1 MLYKKNKGETLD
13 MDLFENPTSE
23 YRATPFWAWNGDL
36 EKEKLLRQ
44 IEAFKSMG
52 FGGFHMHSRSG
63 LSTEYLSEEFMDMVK
78 FCRDKAEKE
87 EMLAWLY
94 DEDRYPSGF
103 AGGLV
108 TNDPIHRQKLL
119 RITHTKKEF
128 VSKEEGTKTGKA
140 YLVATFD
147 VQLDENGYMTGYKRI
162 EQNQNAEGIKRYF
175 YVETAGENGWWNNT
189 AYADLLSPETVKKF
203 IDVTYEKYKEAVGER
218 FGKSVPA
225 IFTDEPEMAQKR
237 VLSAPDTEDLS
248 RIFIP
253 WTTNLDDTY
262 FEEYGEHSEDKIP
275 ELFWD
280 LVDEKVS
287 VTRYRYHEHTAKCFY
302 EAFAQ
307 QCGDWCEKNNI
318 ALTGHFMHEETLE
331 HQCQY
336 NGDVMRHYKN
346 FGIPGIDML
355 CNNVQLNTAKQCQS
369 VKNQTGKEAML
380 SELYGVTNWDFD
392 FKSHKFQGD
401 WQAALGVTVRVPHLS
416 WYCMKGSAKRDYPA
430 SIHYQAPWYK
440 DYKYIEDHFARLN
453 TVLTRGTPEV
463 QVGIIHPIESY
474 WLHTGPN
481 ATSGDV
487 AGQLDE
493 NFENLTKWLLS
504 GMVDFDFISESLL
517 PGQAGEISNTLSV
530 GEMHYKTVIVPGCE
544 TLRGSTFEI
553 LKKFKQKGGRILFIG
568 DCPKYIDV
576 AENDGIKDF
585 YACCEKTVFEKNK
598 ILNQLKSEQTCRLV
612 NGEKQKVEKYVH
624 CLRNDNGKKWL
635 FLAPSVYEYN
645 KKAQDIQVQEELC
658 VELEGAYAVKL
669 YDTLAG
675 DVKSVPF
682 ETKNGKTYIYIKA
695 APFDSFLFEL
705 TKGEGKYVQE
715 GTIKTVLKTID
726 FKQKVS
732 YTRSEDN
739 VYVLDMAEYKLD
751 GGEWQPFEEL
761 SRIDT
766 ACRKILS
773 YPAANGKDAQP
784 WVLGKDNIEHYV
796 TLKFTIPS
804 KIAVDVDFA
813 AEEAEEVLLNG
824 RAVTLCEKG
833 YYTDESI
840 VRYALGTLQAGINE
854 LIVKVPIGKRT
865 SVENCFLLGEFDV
878 SVSGCIAE
886 ILPASDTIAFGNI
899 VSQGMPFYGGHIRYE
914 TEIQTDCDA
923 NLAIRV
929 NVFRGAAVKVYLDGA
944 FKGYIVCPPYILN
957 LENVKKGKH
966 TVTFELLGSR
976 VNTFG
981 PLHHVA
987 DTFICGPQTWY
998 GEKEKWSYQ
1007 YILKETG
1014 ILASPVIEILK

>member
-1 MLYKKNKGETLD
+1 MLYKKNKSEQLN
-13 MDLFENPTSE
+13 MELFQNPTAE

-78 FCRDKAEKE
+78 LCRDKAEKE

-108 TNDPIHRQKLL
+108 TKDPIQRQKLL
-119 RITHTKKEF
+119 RITHTKKDF

-203 IDVTYEKYKEAVGER
+203 IDVTYEKYKEAVGES

-262 FEEYGEHSEDKIP
+262 FEEYGEHLEDKIP

-280 LVDEKVS
+280 LADEKVS
-287 VTRYRYHEHTAKCFY
+287 VTRYRYHEHTAKSFY

-430 SIHYQAPWYK
+430 SIHYQAPWHK

-453 TVLTRGTPEV
+453 TVLTRGEPV
-463 QVGIIHPIESY
+463 VDVAVLHPIESY

-481 ATSGDV
+481 ATSGAV
-487 AGQLDE
+487 AEQLDE
-493 NFENLTKWLLS
+493 NFENVTQWLLT
-504 GMVDFDFISESLL
+504 GLVDFDFISEALL
-517 PGQAGEISNTLSV
+517 PEQIGEISNALPV
-530 GEMHYKTVIVPGCE
+530 GKMQYKTVIIPGCE
-544 TLRGSTFEI
+544 TIRQSTFDV
-553 LKKFKQKGGRILFIG
+553 LKAFKQKGGRVLFIG
-568 DCPKYIDV
+568 DCPKFVDV
-576 AENDGIKDF
+576 AQNDEIEAF
-585 YACCEKTVFEKNK
+585 YASCEKVGFEKNK
-598 ILNQLKSEQTCRLV
+598 VLGALHAERTCRVV
-612 NGEKQKVEKYVH
+612 NGEKQNAERFVH
-624 CLRNDNGKKWL
+624 CVRRDNGKKWL
-635 FLAPSVYEYN
+635 FLAPYKYEYS
-645 KKAQDIQVQEELC
+645 KKEQDIQVSDALC
-658 VELEGAYAVKL
+658 VEVNGSYNVKL
-669 YDTLAG
+669 YDTLLG
-675 DVKSVPF
+675 KVKSVPY
-682 ETKNGKTYIYIKA
+682 ETKYGKTYIYINA

-705 TKGEGKYVQE
+705 TEGEGGYKAE
-715 GTIKTVLKTID
+715 EPAKSVLTKVD
-726 FKQKVS
+726 FKQKVPF
-732 YTRSEDN
+732 TRTEDN
-739 VYVLDMAEYKLD
+739 VYLLDMAEYKLD
-751 GGEWQPFEEL
+751 DGLWQSLEEL

-766 ACRKILS
+766 ACRSILN
-773 YPAANGKDAQP
+773 YPAANGRDAQP
-784 WVLGKDNIEHYV
+784 WVLGKDKPTHFV
-796 TLKFTIPS
+796 TLKFTVPS
-804 KIAVDVDFA
+804 KVEIAIDLAV
-813 AEEAEEVLLNG
+813 EEAESVVLNG
-824 RAVTLCEKG
+824 TSIALNPKG

-840 VRYALGTLQAGINE
+840 PRYHLGTLNEGLNE
-854 LIVKVPIGKRT
+854 LIIKMPISKRI
-865 SVENCFLLGEFDV
+865 SLENCFLLGEFDV

-899 VSQGMPFYGGHIRYE
+899 VSQGMPFYGGHVRYKTEVEVSENATLRIR
-914 TEIQTDCDA
+914 T
-923 NLAIRV
+923 
-929 NVFRGAAVKVYLDGA
+929 NVYRGAAVKVYLDGE
-944 FKGYIVCPPYILN
+944 FTDYIVCPPYMLTIP
-957 LENVKKGKH
+957 NVSKGKH
-966 TVTFELLGSR
+966 TVTFELLGNR

-981 PLHHVA
+981 PLHHTPE
-987 DTFICGPQTWY
+987 TFRCSPECWY
-998 GEKEKWSYQ
+998 GVNERWAYE

-1014 ILASPVIEILK
+1014 ILVSPVIEILK